1 MLSDKI
7 LRKNLLA
14 ISITFFITVFIL
26 INVWR
31 PGLLYNVDG
40 SIKQFGLGRKNKT
53 VIPIWLVVIIL
64 AIVCYLAATSL
75 YFLNTRR

>member
-14 ISITFFITVFIL
+14 ISITFFITIFIL